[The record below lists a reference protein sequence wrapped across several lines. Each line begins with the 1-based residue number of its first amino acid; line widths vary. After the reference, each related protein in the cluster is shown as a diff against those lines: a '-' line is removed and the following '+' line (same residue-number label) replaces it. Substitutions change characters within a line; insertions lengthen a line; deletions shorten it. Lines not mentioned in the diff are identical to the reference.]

1 MPKSKREKLLHMSQV
16 QKKTREHKDRLFSNI
31 RDAVPEF
38 EHCFVV
44 RVDNMRNQ
52 YIKDVRQ
59 EMTDGRLFLGK
70 TKLMARALGTAPED
84 AMAPGIDRLAS
95 RYLRGSVGILFSN
108 RKPDDVTSYLDSL
121 SPIDF
126 ARAGTVA
133 SRDVI
138 IPRGPLFSTGGN
150 VSADNDVPI
159 AISLEPELRR
169 LGMPVRLLR
178 GKVVLEEAPEDEEGH
193 VNDAAEGYVVCRAGQ
208 TLDGR
213 QTRLL
218 RLFSICLSEFRI
230 EVLAYWTAAS
240 GEVTELQP
248 PPVLSAKNAAN
259 GGANAASGPETED
272 DEDVAIEDAVEA

>member
-1 MPKSKREKLLHMSQV
+1 
-16 QKKTREHKDRLFSNI
+16 
-31 RDAVPEF
+31 
-38 EHCFVV
+38 
-44 RVDNMRNQ
+44 
-52 YIKDVRQ
+52 
-59 EMTDGRLFLGK
+59 
-70 TKLMARALGTAPED
+70 MARALGTAPED

-95 RYLRGSVGILFSN
+95 RYLRGSVGVLFSN
-108 RKPDDVTSYLDSL
+108 RKPDDITAYLEAL
-121 SPIDF
+121 CPVDF

-133 SRDVI
+133 SRDVV
-138 IPRGPLFSTGGN
+138 IPRGPLYSTGGN
-150 VSADNDVPI
+150 VAADNDVPI

-178 GKVVLEEAPEDEEGH
+178 GKVVLEEAPESDEA
-193 VNDAAEGYVVCRAGQ
+193 NADTDAAAEGYVVCRAGQ

-248 PPVLSAKNAAN
+248 PPALSAKNAAAN
-259 GGANAASGPETED
+259 RGGNAASSGPETEE